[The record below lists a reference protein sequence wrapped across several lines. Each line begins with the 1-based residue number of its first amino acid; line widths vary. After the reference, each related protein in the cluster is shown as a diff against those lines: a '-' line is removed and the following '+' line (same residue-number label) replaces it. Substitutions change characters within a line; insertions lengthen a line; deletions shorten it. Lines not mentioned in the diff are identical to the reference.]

1 MKKIILMP
9 FRAIWFALKNE
20 MYGILFPTAVL
31 IAGIA
36 GGIALG
42 SVGSGI
48 VAVFVILVAYGIIR
62 AAWKRVRRI
71 GGQTKRDLQRQIRRK
86 EKQKELITYLLK

>member
-1 MKKIILMP
+1 MKKVILMP

-20 MYGILFPTAVL
+20 MYGVLFPAAVL

-42 SVGSGI
+42 NIGSGI
-48 VAVFVILVAYGIIR
+48 VTALVILTVYGIAK
-62 AAWKRVRRI
+62 AAWNRVQRI